1 MWTHRQFLLF
11 FVGRGRIAG
20 EFSYFAFFGVAEAPT
35 IITTKAD
42 PLPPHIKSHQSPE
55 CNCQFW
61 LYELQVV
68 DFIDVFL
75 NDCKLLAESV

>member
-1 MWTHRQFLLF
+1 L
-11 FVGRGRIAG
+11 GD
-20 EFSYFAFFGVAEAPT
+20 FSYFAFFGVGEAPT
-35 IITTKAD
+35 IITAKAD
-42 PLPPHIKSHQSPE
+42 PLPPHIKNHQSPS

-75 NDCKLLAESV
+75 NAYKSLTESV

>member
-1 MWTHRQFLLF
+1 VESGL
-11 FVGRGRIAG
+11 VGPFRS
-20 EFSYFAFFGVAEAPT
+20 FTFFGESAAPT

-42 PLPPHIKSHQSPE
+42 PLPPHIKNHQSPE